1 MIQPGRASSL
11 DAIGAKHPLPPV
23 LPRSGPLGP
32 DGVEIR
38 NCGASGAHAT
48 YCQDECGGYEGE
60 LDGIDNFKYRYYVT
74 GKVGDLNA
82 LPSNPKPDDE
92 GLYFPYTIRCHRGA
106 TVDEYK
112 TVSGTDG
119 FTSAHKAEA
128 HPGYGSVKL
137 PVKCLDGKLKADY
150 DWLNM
155 APTDDAS
162 APRLAAAAAAV
173 ALFAA
178 L

>member
-1 MIQPGRASSL
+1 M
-11 DAIGAKHPLPPV
+11 HPLPPV

-48 YCQDECGGYEGE
+48 YCQDECGGLEME

-92 GLYFPYTIRCHRGA
+92 GLYFPYTLRCHRGA

-137 PVKCLDGKLKADY
+137 PVQCLDGKLKADY

-162 APRLAAAAAAV
+162 APRLAAAAAAAV